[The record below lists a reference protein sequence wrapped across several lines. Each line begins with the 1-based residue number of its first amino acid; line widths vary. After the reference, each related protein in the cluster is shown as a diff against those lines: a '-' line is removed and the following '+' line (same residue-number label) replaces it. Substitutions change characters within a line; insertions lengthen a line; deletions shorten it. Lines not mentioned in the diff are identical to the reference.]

1 MRKLIGI
8 SQKIRR
14 VWLDALLDQ
23 VAKTTDEAELR
34 HFLDDELKRD
44 LPGKESRAKAAGIV
58 LRIWGRV
65 PPERVPLRSRALAM
79 LPRIPGQQR
88 MWLHWGM
95 TALAYPFFRDTAEV
109 AGRLLALQDD
119 FTTSQVR
126 DRMLTTWGDRD
137 TNKEAV
143 QKLITTLVDWEVLRG
158 TKASGHFL
166 LARKMTASIP
176 ELELWLLEALLG
188 ASASDEVEARQLLRL
203 PEAFPFALTVAAADL
218 RRHAAFDLH
227 RQGLDMDMVAL
238 RKVRHEPLPRSE
250 KKAAKRAPARVDGP
264 TLFDVQPEGAPPG
277 LGAGRAER
285 VAGPQAEAVA
295 PPAAPFVAASSEC
308 ALLLRE
314 GRHLACI
321 SLTAAVIEA
330 VVRHLYRATTRAKV
344 TRGETFEKSLEA
356 LHKKNLIKT
365 DWKTELQSM
374 RANNTVSRLL
384 SPWPQSGGQDLEA
397 AARQALGLL
406 NDLEGEFFAAAVRDG
421 ALGPRS
427 RGPS

>member
-23 VAKTTDEAELR
+23 VAKTTDETELR
-34 HFLDDELKRD
+34 LFLDDELKRD

-65 PPERVPLRSRALAM
+65 PPERVSLRSRALEM

-109 AGRLLALQDD
+109 VGRLLALQDD

-166 LARKMTASIP
+166 LARKMTAGIP

-188 ASASDEVEARQLLRL
+188 ASASDEIEVRQLLRL
-203 PEAFPFALTVAAADL
+203 PEAFPFALTAGAADL
-218 RRHAAFDLH
+218 RRHEAFDLH

-238 RKVRHEPLPRSE
+238 RTVKPEPVPKPKKERAKKLP
-250 KKAAKRAPARVDGP
+250 AQVDGP
-264 TLFDVQPEGAPPG
+264 TIFDVQPESAPPG
-277 LGAGRAER
+277 LSGSPEA
-285 VAGPQAEAVA
+285 VAGPQTEACPPPVA
-295 PPAAPFVAASSEC
+295 PFAVVSAEC
-308 ALLLRE
+308 DLLLRE
-314 GRHLACI
+314 GRYLACLI
-321 SLTAAVIEA
+321 LAAAVIEA
-330 VVRHLYRATTRAKV
+330 VVRHLDRATAKTKV
-344 TRGETFEKSLEA
+344 ILVKAFEKSLET
-356 LHKKNLIKT
+356 LHKKKLIKT
-365 DWKTELQSM
+365 DWKTELLLM
-374 RANNTVSRLL
+374 RADNKVSRHL
-384 SPWPQSGGQDLEA
+384 SP
-397 AARQALGLL
+397 
-406 NDLEGEFFAAAVRDG
+406 
-421 ALGPRS
+421 
-427 RGPS
+427 